1 MAFGIETLKQLLK
14 KGNRLD
20 EETAEKL
27 RDPVADG
34 KDVIKAAEE
43 EVRRHTASVTALVAS
58 NNEIIAQKA
67 LAEAEIAKYERL
79 AQQAGAAK
87 NVDDVRQALA
97 EKAKAQSTVA
107 TFTGT
112 INANEVQLAKLR
124 SNLSAARDR
133 IATAKTDQVQ
143 LAAVITGSKI
153 RQGLAEASN
162 ALTDNNSALGK
173 LGQLKQDAIHA
184 QAQAEAAEE
193 MANISAPGVALEQKY
208 AQAPVSDDDVAKY
221 MK

>member
-34 KDVIKAAEE
+34 KDAIKAAEE

-58 NNEIIAQKA
+58 NKEIMAQKT
-67 LAEAEIAKYERL
+67 LAEADVTKYERL

-87 NVDDVRQALA
+87 NADDVRQALA

-107 TFTGT
+107 TLTGT
-112 INANEVQLAKLR
+112 INANEMQLAKLK
-124 SNLSAARDR
+124 SDLSAARDR

-162 ALTDNNSALGK
+162 ALSDGNSALSK
-173 LGQLKQDAIHA
+173 LGKLKQDAIKA
-184 QAQAEAAEE
+184 QANAEAAEE

-208 AQAPVSDDDVAKY
+208 AQAPVSDDDIAKY